1 MNTRIFLSFLLISS
15 PALVRAQTSPGA
27 TAATG
32 TAVVKLDPFVVSSGF
47 DEKTAFD
54 LAQGTAILNGDELRA
69 RVAATIG
76 ESLAGTPGVSATS
89 YGPGASRPVIR
100 GLGGDRVRVLDNG
113 VGALD
118 ASNVSPDHNTALEPL
133 FATGIEVLRGP
144 ATLLYGSSAVGGA
157 VNVIGNE
164 VPATAPAK
172 PVLGSVELRGAG
184 AADERTGVAAF
195 TLGGT
200 GFALQL
206 NALTQRTGD
215 LAIPGVARTDAAA
228 PAVQPAGTLPN
239 SDLTTRSGSLGAAWF
254 FPAGRLG
261 AAVSTYTTLYGV
273 PTDEPISIKMHQRRL
288 DLQGELNPGGGWVK
302 ALRAR
307 FDLGDYRH
315 SEVADR
321 TTINTTFRNQAW
333 EGRIE
338 VPHVWSTKLSG
349 TFGVQAARSDFSAV
363 GEEVVTPPSITS
375 SQAVFVLE
383 EWKFPGGAFQA
394 GARLERQS
402 VRLGEVDPALPAVPG
417 YGAVSGQKA
426 TDNGTSGSA
435 GLVLYPA
442 RDWSIGANLAYT
454 ERLPTAQERFSNGP
468 HGGTA
473 AWEVGTAALAREKS
487 VGFDLGVRRRA
498 GFVTGSVGIFLNR
511 FRGYVFEDELPLTA
525 IPAGNNPDGLTPYQ
539 FVAKDAEF
547 RGAEADLTLHL
558 YDANGRRLH
567 LDLMA
572 DSVRAEQTTDHV
584 PLPRTPPVHYGVGLR
599 WEDAHWQLEVETQTA
614 ARQDRVAAA
623 ESPTAGSTRLN
634 ASIAYTRETPRA
646 GWQIFARGQNLTNRE
661 ARAHPSF
668 LKEFAPLPGRGVTVG
683 TRVTF

>member
-1 MNTRIFLSFLLISS
+1 MNTRIFISLLLISVT
-15 PALVRAQTSPGA
+15 ALARAQTSPAA
-27 TAATG
+27 TAAG
-32 TAVVKLDPFVVSSGF
+32 NPVVKLDPFVVSSGF

-54 LAQGTAILNGDELRA
+54 LAQGTAILNGAELRA

-157 VNVIGNE
+157 VNVIGNQI
-164 VPATAPAK
+164 PSAAPAK
-172 PVLGSVELRGAG
+172 PLLGSVELRGAG
-184 AADERTGVAAF
+184 ATDERTGVAALTF
-195 TLGGT
+195 GGP

-215 LAIPGVARTDAAA
+215 LAIPGVARSDAGA
-228 PAVQPAGTLPN
+228 PAFQAAGTLPN

-254 FPAGRLG
+254 FSAGRLG
-261 AAVSTYTTLYGV
+261 AAVSTYATLYGV
-273 PTDEPISIKMHQRRL
+273 PTDEPISINLHQRRL
-288 DLQGELNPGGGWVK
+288 NLQGELNPGGGWIK

-307 FDLGDYRH
+307 FDLGDYQH

-321 TTINTTFRNQAW
+321 TTVNTTFRNRAW
-333 EGRIE
+333 EGRVE
-338 VPHVWSTKLSG
+338 APHAWSANLSG

-363 GEEVVTPPSITS
+363 GEEVVTPPSVTS
-375 SQAVFVLE
+375 SQALFVLE

-402 VRLGEVDPALPAVPG
+402 VRLGEVDPSLPAVPG
-417 YGAVSGQKA
+417 YGAVSGQRV
-426 TDNGTSGSA
+426 TDTGTSGSA

-442 RDWSIGANLAYT
+442 RDWSLGANLAYT

-468 HGGTA
+468 HGGTG
-473 AWEVGTAALAREKS
+473 AWEVGTAALAPEKS
-487 VGFDLGVRRRA
+487 VGLDLSVRRRA
-498 GFVTGSVGIFLNR
+498 GFVTGSVGVFVNR
-511 FRGYVFEDELPLTA
+511 FRDYVFEDELPLAA
-525 IPAGNNPDGLTPYQ
+525 IPVGNNPDGLTPFQ

-547 RGAEADLTLHL
+547 RGAEADLTFHL
-558 YDANGRRLH
+558 YEAGGRRLH

-572 DSVRAEQTTDHV
+572 DTVRAEQTTDRV
-584 PLPRTPPVHYGVGLR
+584 PLPRTPPRHYGIGLR
-599 WEDAHWQLEVETQTA
+599 WEDSRWQLAVETRTA
-614 ARQDRVAAA
+614 ARQDRITAS
-623 ESPTAGSTRLN
+623 ESPTAGSTQLN
-634 ASIAYTRETPRA
+634 ASLAYTRETSKA
-646 GWQIFARGQNLTNRE
+646 GWEIFARGQNLTNRE
-661 ARAHPSF
+661 VRAHQSF